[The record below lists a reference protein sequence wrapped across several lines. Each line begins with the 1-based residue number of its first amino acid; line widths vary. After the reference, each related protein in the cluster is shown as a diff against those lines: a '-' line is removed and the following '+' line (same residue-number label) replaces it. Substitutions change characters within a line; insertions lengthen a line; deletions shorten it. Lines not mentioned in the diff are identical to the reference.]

1 MKRDK
6 ELIADIVDRL
16 KSIEN
21 YPYREGAWENF
32 KQKKPISSTG
42 GISINK
48 YLAIAAM
55 LIAGLVISYYSYN
68 NKVTIH
74 KDLEQNNSLIVTQE
88 NTKGALLE
96 DVPVGNIEADNYDTI
111 IRSSTLIGAS
121 EQKNTNLPGLD
132 YIDNDL
138 QLNVTVDLSHILP
151 LKPTL
156 GQFNPPAIVVQEDLD
171 KVQLSNDLADHL
183 ILANS
188 SLAQT
193 ILSNSN
199 HEKSLSPKRFKFSEK
214 FDLGLF
220 ISPFTNSEN
229 LRVGGGLA
237 LAYNINNKISIRT
250 GASYNTYEVGLLK
263 NPLAASSVEQ
273 VEVGMLN
280 SNLQSPGSGND
291 LLSVSK
297 LAIPNIN
304 AVSGFVQSVEIPLE
318 VKYTLNNSFYAA
330 AGVSYSTIV
339 SQERNAQYVENVN
352 LNTFNDG
359 FPANEQEAS
368 KALKMVTKTVKSAEQ
383 NVNTAGYNGF
393 INLSI
398 GKKMKV
404 NSKFGVAIEPYYKI
418 PVGEF
423 RKADMN
429 YSNGGVRIMTN
440 F

>member
-74 KDLEQNNSLIVTQE
+74 KGLEQNNSLIVTQE

-199 HEKSLSPKRFKFSEK
+199 HEKS
-214 FDLGLF
+214 
-220 ISPFTNSEN
+220 
-229 LRVGGGLA
+229 
-237 LAYNINNKISIRT
+237 
-250 GASYNTYEVGLLK
+250 
-263 NPLAASSVEQ
+263 
-273 VEVGMLN
+273 
-280 SNLQSPGSGND
+280 
-291 LLSVSK
+291 
-297 LAIPNIN
+297 
-304 AVSGFVQSVEIPLE
+304 
-318 VKYTLNNSFYAA
+318 
-330 AGVSYSTIV
+330 
-339 SQERNAQYVENVN
+339 
-352 LNTFNDG
+352 
-359 FPANEQEAS
+359 
-368 KALKMVTKTVKSAEQ
+368 
-383 NVNTAGYNGF
+383 
-393 INLSI
+393 
-398 GKKMKV
+398 
-404 NSKFGVAIEPYYKI
+404 
-418 PVGEF
+418 
-423 RKADMN
+423 
-429 YSNGGVRIMTN
+429 
-440 F
+440 